1 MSEILY
7 QINQDRNIPWNDL
20 PLLPIKKELY
30 QTVEIIENLGEAKA
44 ALARL
49 LGRSSLIPNQGLLV
63 NTISLQEAKISS
75 AIENIFTTDDELYK
89 AYSDQNKIFSDQN
102 TETSGASK
110 EVLRYRE
117 ALWSGY
123 NYLQKN
129 GQFDKD
135 YFIRV
140 FQEIKQTKDGI
151 RPDFLNT
158 TIKQGGSGPNA
169 GQVSYTP
176 PRGTNIINNK
186 LDNLINFL
194 NDDQQYRIDHLLK
207 LAIAHFQFEAIHP
220 FRDGNG
226 RTGRVFN
233 IHYLTQKRLLDVPVL
248 FLSRYILD
256 HKDDYYSGLMGVS
269 QRGNWK
275 EWISFML
282 RAIESTS
289 NITFDKIN
297 EIVSTKDSILEF
309 VKKDS
314 RKFRNPERLIEFLF
328 TQPFTKVKHLVDS
341 GIYAENTARDYLNK
355 LCEMQV
361 LEKKTIDGHHYY
373 LNIELYR
380 ILSE

>member
-1 MSEILY
+1 MPDLLY
-7 QINQDRNIPWNDL
+7 QINPDRNVPWNDL
-20 PLLPIKKELY
+20 PSLPIRKELY
-30 QTVEIIENLGEAKA
+30 QTIEILEKLGDAKA

-49 LGRSSLIPNQGLLV
+49 HGRSAIIPNQGLLI

-89 AYSDQNKIFSDQN
+89 AYSDQNAES
-102 TETSGASK
+102 TGTSK

-123 NYLQKN
+123 NYLKN
-129 GQFDKD
+129 VGQFDQP
-135 YFIRV
+135 YFIQV
-140 FQEIKQTKDGI
+140 FQEIKQTTDGI

-158 TIKQGGSGPNA
+158 TIKQRGAGPNA
-169 GQVSYTP
+169 GQVIYTP
-176 PRGTNIINNK
+176 PKGVAIIKDK
-186 LDNLINFL
+186 LDNLINFI
-194 NDDQQYRIDHLLK
+194 NDDEHYRIDHLLK
-207 LAIAHFQFEAIHP
+207 MAMAHFQFEAIHP

-226 RTGRVFN
+226 RSGRVFN
-233 IHYLTQKRLLDVPVL
+233 IHYLTNKGLLDVPIL

-256 HKDDYYSGLMGVS
+256 YKDDYYSGLMGVS

-275 EWISFML
+275 DWLLFMM
-282 RAIESTS
+282 RAIEQTA
-289 NITFDKIN
+289 NITFYKIN
-297 EIVSTKDSILEF
+297 EIVTVKDSILEF
-309 VKKDS
+309 VKKDD
-314 RKFRNPERLIEFLF
+314 RKFRNPEGLIELLF

-361 LEKKTIDGHHYY
+361 MEKKEIAGHHYY
-373 LNIELYR
+373 LNLELYR